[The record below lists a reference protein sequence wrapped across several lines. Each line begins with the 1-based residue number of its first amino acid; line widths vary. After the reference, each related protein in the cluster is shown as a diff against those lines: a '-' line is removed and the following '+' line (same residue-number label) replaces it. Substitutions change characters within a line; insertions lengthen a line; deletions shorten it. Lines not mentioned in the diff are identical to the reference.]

1 MPPLHDTPIQL
12 RWPYYDTMRKR
23 TARTGQ
29 PWPGDDSDNT
39 HIFMNP
45 ATGEEVNLRNWA
57 KCDAQTFELRTALQ
71 QRRPGLFHHGLTDGG
86 KHHLR
91 CVNDGEH
98 TQGGTDT
105 ATFVANASESTSS
118 GFAYHCRHAHCD
130 GRDRLLFLR
139 RMLEEGWLS
148 LPDLVDPAFHVDGTP
163 PRPLI
168 RKVKSFDPKVVTGS
182 KPSGVLL
189 DELHVIAE
197 AHDADRVIGQLR
209 GGLLPNPE
217 GFLLTITT
225 QSERPPSGV
234 FRTELLKARKVR
246 DGTASLPILPM
257 LYEFPDGTDWKD
269 PANWWMVLPN
279 NGLSVS
285 VDRLL
290 PDYEAAVESGDAEL
304 ARWASQHLNV
314 QIRLA
319 LKSDLWSGADH
330 WLGATDAKLTL
341 EGLLERSDVVT
352 IGIDGGGLDDL
363 LSVAILGRE
372 TAERRWL
379 SWSKSWVHASVL
391 DRRKSEAAR
400 LQDFEDDGDL
410 VIVEDMEDAFT
421 QVAAL
426 CAEVEQSGLL
436 AQVGLDPMGVGAIVD
451 ALAEGGIAGNDRV
464 VGVPQGWTLNGA
476 MVAPSS
482 RRSRASTACCLVP
495 SRGPRGAM
503 VARPALSARAMRRA
517 AMGASRAAIMS
528 ISRLVSSVQAASTAS
543 AAWRRVTRAGA
554 VGAASRASAPAAA
567 SRATASSSAVSG
579 NVGASVGASASPIA
593 ARPAGVARSIRTAPS
608 SSVLQA

>member
-1 MPPLHDTPIQL
+1 MGWSTACPDWGERLQAGRSLIPDLPLDDAAAARAVAIFNRLRLPDVPNRPALADAAGAWQRDLFGSYDAATDTRAIREFFCLVPKKSSK
-12 RWPYYDTMRKR
+12 T
-23 TARTGQ
+23 TTGAA
-29 PWPGDDSDNT
+29 
-39 HIFMNP
+39 IMI
-45 ATGEEVNLRNWA
+45 
-57 KCDAQTFELRTALQ
+57 TALLMN
-71 QRRPGLFHHGLTDGG
+71 RRPRAEFLL
-86 KHHLR
+86 
-91 CVNDGEH
+91 VAP
-98 TQGGTDT
+98 TQE
-105 ATFVANASESTSS
+105 VA
-118 GFAYHCRHAHCD
+118 
-130 GRDRLLFLR
+130 
-139 RMLEEGWLS
+139 
-148 LPDLVDPAFHVDGTP
+148 DLAFRQAAGMVEADPVLAAKFHVVEHIKRISY
-163 PRPLI
+163 RPTKAFL
-168 RKVKSFDPKVVTGS
+168 KVKSFDPKVVTGS

-189 DELHVIAE
+189 DELHGIAE

-246 DGTASLPILPM
+246 DGAATLPILPM
-257 LYEFPDGTDWKD
+257 LYEFHDGIDWKD
-269 PANWWMVLPN
+269 PTNWWMVLPN

-314 QIRLA
+314 EIGLA
-319 LKSDLWSGADH
+319 LKSDRWRGADH
-330 WLGATDAKLTL
+330 WLGATDATLTL

-352 IGIDGGGLDDL
+352 IGIDGEGLDDL

-391 DRRKSEAAR
+391 ERRKSEAAR
-400 LQDFEDDGDL
+400 LHDFEHDGDL
-410 VIVEDMEDAFT
+410 VIVEDMEEAFT

-451 ALAEGGIAGNDRV
+451 ALAEVGIAGNDRV

-476 MVAPSS
+476 IKTTEIKLASGALLHAPQ
-482 RRSRASTACCLVP
+482 RIVDWAVGNAKAEP
-495 SRGPRGAM
+495 KGN
-503 VARPALSARAMRRA
+503 
-517 AMGASRAAIMS
+517 AIT
-528 ISRLVSSVQAASTAS
+528 ITKQAAGTGKIDPVMALFD
-543 AAWRRVTRAGA
+543 A
-554 VGAASRASAPAAA
+554 VVLMSRNPEAEGRSIYDDPAFWAVLDEAVPAPA
-567 SRATASSSAVSG
+567 RTWD
-579 NVGASVGASASPIA
+579 
-593 ARPAGVARSIRTAPS
+593 PA
-608 SSVLQA
+608 VLQHMGHPLFDEHKRRFEEWQDAQADDGW

>member
-1 MPPLHDTPIQL
+1 MGWSTACPDWGARLQAGRSLIPDLPLDHAAAARAVAIFNRL
-12 RWPYYDTMRKR
+12 RLPDVPNRPALADAAGAWQRDLVGALFGSYDAATDIRAIREFFCLVPKKSSK
-23 TARTGQ
+23 TTTGAA
-29 PWPGDDSDNT
+29 
-39 HIFMNP
+39 IMI
-45 ATGEEVNLRNWA
+45 
-57 KCDAQTFELRTALQ
+57 TALLMN
-71 QRRPGLFHHGLTDGG
+71 RRPRAEFLL
-86 KHHLR
+86 
-91 CVNDGEH
+91 VAP
-98 TQGGTDT
+98 TQE
-105 ATFVANASESTSS
+105 VA
-118 GFAYHCRHAHCD
+118 
-130 GRDRLLFLR
+130 
-139 RMLEEGWLS
+139 
-148 LPDLVDPAFHVDGTP
+148 DLAFRQAAGMVEADPVLAAKFHVVEHIKRITY
-163 PRPLI
+163 RPSKAFL
-168 RKVKSFDPKVVTGS
+168 KVKSFDPKVVTGS

-189 DELHVIAE
+189 DELHVIAQ

-246 DGTASLPILPM
+246 DGSATLPILPM

-314 QIRLA
+314 EIGLA
-319 LKSDLWSGADH
+319 LKSDRWRGADH
-330 WLGATDAKLTL
+330 WLGATDTTLTL
-341 EGLLERSDVVT
+341 EGLLKRCEVVT

-363 LSVAILGRE
+363 LSVAVLGRE

-379 SWSKSWVHASVL
+379 SWSKSWVHVSVL
-391 DRRKSEAAR
+391 ERRKSEAAR
-400 LQDFEDDGDL
+400 LHDFEHDGDL
-410 VIVEDMEDAFT
+410 VIVEDMEEAFT

-451 ALAEGGIAGNDRV
+451 ALAEVGIAGNDRV

-476 MVAPSS
+476 IKTTEIKLASGALLHAPQRIMDWAVGNAKAEPKGNAITITKQAAGTGKIDPVMALFDAVVLMS
-482 RRSRASTACCLVP
+482 RNPQAEGQSIYED
-495 SRGPRGAM
+495 
-503 VARPALSARAMRRA
+503 PALYMA
-517 AMGASRAAIMS
+517 
-528 ISRLVSSVQAASTAS
+528 LYDEPDP
-543 AAWRRVTRAGA
+543 
-554 VGAASRASAPAAA
+554 AP
-567 SRATASSSAVSG
+567 
-579 NVGASVGASASPIA
+579 
-593 ARPAGVARSIRTAPS
+593 
-608 SSVLQA
+608 LQAWDPDVLRDMRHPLFLEHKRRFEVWQDAHADDDEW